1 MRYQVVIAAEAERD
15 LEAIHDYIAN
25 HDSLANAQRVL
36 DRLLQVVE
44 SLEPQPQRG
53 SRPRELTGTG
63 RHDYRQ
69 AVFKPWRLVYRI
81 VGKQVVIYLVADGR
95 RDMQRLLA
103 ERLLS
108 P

>member
-1 MRYQVVIAAEAERD
+1 MRYQVVIGAEAERD
-15 LEAIHDYIAN
+15 LEAIHDYIAD
-25 HDSLANAQRVL
+25 HDSVADAQRVL

-44 SLEPQPQRG
+44 SLESQPRRG
-53 SRPRELTGTG
+53 SRPRELAGTG

-69 AVFKPWRLVYRI
+69 VVFKPWRLIYRI
-81 VGKQVVIYLVADGR
+81 VGRQVVIYLVADGR

-103 ERLLS
+103 ERLLG